1 MKQLPIY
8 KTLKDSPEV
17 VALLGD
23 KIYEDLAPEKTMPP
37 YLVWSEVAGTPN
49 NNLDCPANNDH
60 VMYQIMVYSPH
71 QKTASD
77 IRTAVCNVLQ
87 EHSYILSRIGDYEN
101 DTKLF
106 SRGFDA
112 NWWLGR

>member
-8 KTLKDSPEV
+8 SILKASPQIV
-17 VALLGD
+17 VLLGD
-23 KIYEDLAPEKTMPP
+23 KIYEDLAPNGTKPP
-37 YLVWSEVAGTPN
+37 YLVWQEITGTPN

-60 VMYQIMVYSPH
+60 VMYQIMVYSPYS
-71 QKTASD
+71 KIASD
-77 IRTAVCNVLQ
+77 IRTVVCEVLQ
-87 EHSYILSRIGDYEN
+87 EHSFILSRITDYEK

-112 NWWLGR
+112 NWWLDR

>member
-1 MKQLPIY
+1 MKQVPIY
-8 KTLKDSPEV
+8 KTLKASPEV

-23 KIYEDLAPEKTMPP
+23 KIYEDLAPTGTVAP
-37 YLVWSEVAGTPN
+37 YLVWSEVTGTPN

-60 VMYQIMVYSPH
+60 VMYQIMVYSPY

-77 IRTAVCNVLQ
+77 IRTAVCEVLQ
-87 EHSYILSRIGDYEN
+87 QHSFILSRISDYEK

-106 SRGFDA
+106 ARGFDA
-112 NWWLGR
+112 NWWLDR